1 MGNHPLGPEHLDFM
15 QSRRPTL
22 LELKTICSHTKA
34 GIREGARGPA
44 VKGELTVEEQCQC
57 NQSLSTP
64 AGDRAFVQ
72 QNEGSTLGHLV
83 CWWEG
88 EAHSPWRLGGLGFKV
103 LLYRVYGFQCPVVL

>member
-34 GIREGARGPA
+34 RIREGARGPA
-44 VKGELTVEEQCQC
+44 VKGELTGEEQCQC